1 MTVYPQ
7 LPFGDEVRP
16 GDGKSQNMNRIK
28 KARAKRIERLRYQ
41 VGTYFQRAL
50 NGSAASASP
59 SRLEQSA
66 DSASDFSSSF
76 VMVENHSF
84 GSGELQL
91 REPSLA
97 SVIGPDPVALDSE
110 QLAKQL
116 ETKLDGFNRPDK
128 MIGSM
133 ISLGSFS
140 CASSTESMELDQ
152 ALPFLDEL
160 SELEAIA
167 SQLQAADFDSF
178 ETKVT
183 APLAPLAPLSP
194 PSRPPLA
201 PKAVLSTTLRW
212 SPATFT
218 SANVRVPLLVFP
230 LSALL
235 SLAHSS
241 NRCLRRPSAIC
252 RRLVRARC

>member
-1 MTVYPQ
+1 
-7 LPFGDEVRP
+7 
-16 GDGKSQNMNRIK
+16 
-28 KARAKRIERLRYQ
+28 
-41 VGTYFQRAL
+41 
-50 NGSAASASP
+50 
-59 SRLEQSA
+59 
-66 DSASDFSSSF
+66 
-76 VMVENHSF
+76 MVENHSF

-110 QLAKQL
+110 HLAKQL
-116 ETKLDGFNRPDK
+116 EIMLDGLNRPDN

-140 CASSTESMELDQ
+140 CASSPASMELDQ

-183 APLAPLAPLSP
+183 EPLA
-194 PSRPPLA
+194 PLA

-235 SLAHSS
+235 SLALSS
-241 NRCLRRPSAIC
+241 NRWIRRPSAIC

>member
-1 MTVYPQ
+1 
-7 LPFGDEVRP
+7 
-16 GDGKSQNMNRIK
+16 
-28 KARAKRIERLRYQ
+28 
-41 VGTYFQRAL
+41 
-50 NGSAASASP
+50 
-59 SRLEQSA
+59 
-66 DSASDFSSSF
+66 
-76 VMVENHSF
+76 MVENHSF

-110 QLAKQL
+110 HLAKQL
-116 ETKLDGFNRPDK
+116 ETMLDGFTRPDK

-140 CASSTESMELDQ
+140 CASSPASMELDQ

-201 PKAVLSTTLRW
+201 PKAVLSTNLRW

-218 SANVRVPLLVFP
+218 SANVRVPLLVLP

-235 SLAHSS
+235 SLALSS
-241 NRCLRRPSAIC
+241 NRWTRRPSAIC

>member
-1 MTVYPQ
+1 
-7 LPFGDEVRP
+7 
-16 GDGKSQNMNRIK
+16 
-28 KARAKRIERLRYQ
+28 
-41 VGTYFQRAL
+41 
-50 NGSAASASP
+50 
-59 SRLEQSA
+59 
-66 DSASDFSSSF
+66 
-76 VMVENHSF
+76 MVENHSF

-110 QLAKQL
+110 HLAKQL
-116 ETKLDGFNRPDK
+116 ETMLDGFTRPDK

-140 CASSTESMELDQ
+140 CASSPASMELDQ

-183 APLAPLAPLSP
+183 EPLAPLSP

-201 PKAVLSTTLRW
+201 PLSPPSRPQ
-212 SPATFT
+212 SCAQHNPAME
-218 SANVRVPLLVFP
+218 PG
-230 LSALL
+230 
-235 SLAHSS
+235 H
-241 NRCLRRPSAIC
+241 IH
-252 RRLVRARC
+252 